1 MESESEA
8 DELSGSGADKNSE
21 KPEDSNLEPEK
32 YDMKQKAQ
40 TGQQSGTGN
49 DWNSQ
54 TPEGMDPESET
65 DELSGSD
72 TDWDTGASGMD
83 PGMDTGL
90 EKDKLSG
97 PGKDWDSAEREG
109 KGPVLETGE
118 VSLSDTEWKSN
129 APENMNPES
138 VITDDST

>member
-1 MESESEA
+1 MEPESET
-8 DELSGSGADKNSE
+8 DELSGSGADKDSE
-21 KPEDSNLEPEK
+21 TPEDSNLEPEK

-40 TGQQSGTGN
+40 SGQQSGTGN
-49 DWNSQ
+49 DWNSH

-90 EKDKLSG
+90 EKDKLLG
-97 PGKDWDSAEREG
+97 PGNDWDSGEREG
-109 KGPVLETGE
+109 KDPELATGE
-118 VSLSDTEWKSN
+118 VSMSDTEWKSN

-138 VITDDST
+138 EIDNST